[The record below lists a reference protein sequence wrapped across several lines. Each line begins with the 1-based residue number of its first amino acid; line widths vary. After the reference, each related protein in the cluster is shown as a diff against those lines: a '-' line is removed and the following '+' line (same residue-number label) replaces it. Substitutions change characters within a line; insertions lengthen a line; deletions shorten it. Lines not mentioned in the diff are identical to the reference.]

1 MVIAPPPD
9 IYGGEALSEF
19 LRSREV
25 THAFI
30 TPAALATVD
39 PAGVTS
45 LECVVVG
52 GDVCT
57 PELVSSW
64 GNGRRLHNGYG
75 PTETTVMVAISDP
88 LSPGGA
94 DHHRRSHPRNRRR
107 GARLS
112 LQPVPIGGVGELYIG
127 GPGLARGYHLRPALT
142 SDRFV
147 AHPYSTPGA
156 RMYRTGDLVRWTKD
170 LTLRYVGRSD
180 HQLKIRGFRIEL
192 GEIDAALM
200 DSPPLVQFATTIPV
214 ESAAGTSLASYVL
227 LSGDADIESLF
238 VGLADT
244 LPRYMIPSSITP
256 DRRHSVDSGRQTR
269 SQSVA
274 DADTARNP
282 RNGP

>member
-1 MVIAPPPD
+1 MVIAPPD

-39 PAGVTS
+39 PAGVTA

-88 LSPGGA
+88 LSPGEPITIGG
-94 DHHRRSHPRNRRR
+94 PIR
-107 GARLS
+107 GIDAVVLDSR

-192 GEIDAALM
+192 AR
-200 DSPPLVQFATTIPV
+200 ST
-214 ESAAGTSLASYVL
+214 L
-227 LSGDADIESLF
+227 L
-238 VGLADT
+238 
-244 LPRYMIPSSITP
+244 
-256 DRRHSVDSGRQTR
+256 
-269 SQSVA
+269 
-274 DADTARNP
+274 
-282 RNGP
+282 